1 MVMII
6 DQKYYAPVLNKP
18 MFDGI
23 EIAIDDKWDVYYIR
37 DGKIIHD
44 EYFTPPQIISIALVC
59 LKYQFKSYEFTD
71 SNILLFKN
79 RFNELIQYNNKMQ
92 LQTLVNLTLL
102 KLDKEIEEGLRK
114 VRTSNGKVSR

>member
-1 MVMII
+1 MII

-18 MFDGI
+18 MFDDI
-23 EIAIDDKWDVYYIR
+23 QIVIDDSWDVYYVK
-37 DGKIIHD
+37 DGKVITD
-44 EYFTPPQIISIALVC
+44 QYFTPPQIINIALVC
-59 LKYQFKSYEFTD
+59 LKHQFKNYEFSD
-71 SNILLFKN
+71 SNISLFKN

-114 VRTSNGKVSR
+114 VRKEHAKVSR